1 MRKVVQ
7 FRPQINLA
15 LRREKL
21 QLQYFNWRK
30 QPLKK
35 NQEVLR
41 KIKYSK
47 TKLQQQE

>member
-30 QPLKK
+30 QEKTIEEKSRSLEK
-35 NQEVLR
+35 N
-41 KIKYSK
+41 KI
-47 TKLQQQE
+47 